1 MRRLATTLVVCAVA
15 VVVAACGGSRATSSS
30 APAAKRDGV
39 TELRSVGQLRA
50 AFNAHPGI
58 PRLIVLASPT

>member
-1 MRRLATTLVVCAVA
+1 MRRLVTLLVCAAA
-15 VVVAACGGSRATSSS
+15 VVVAGCGGASRATSSP

-39 TELRSVGQLRA
+39 TELRSIGQLRA

>member
-1 MRRLATTLVVCAVA
+1 MRRLPTLLLCVAA
-15 VVVAACGGSRATSSS
+15 VVVAGCGGTRASSSS

-39 TELRSVGQLRA
+39 TELRSIGQLRA

>member
-15 VVVAACGGSRATSSS
+15 VVAAACGGSQATSSS
-30 APAAKRDGV
+30 AAAAKRDGV

>member
-1 MRRLATTLVVCAVA
+1 MRRLATTLVVGAVA
-15 VVVAACGGSRATSSS
+15 VAVTACGGSRAPSSS
-30 APAAKRDGV
+30 APAPKRDGV
-39 TELRSVGQLRA
+39 TELRSIGQLRS

>member
-1 MRRLATTLVVCAVA
+1 MRRLATLLVCAAA
-15 VVVAACGGSRATSSS
+15 VVVAGCGGSPAASSS
-30 APAAKRDGV
+30 APAAERDGV
-39 TELRSVGQLRA
+39 TELRSIGQLRA

>member
-30 APAAKRDGV
+30 ARAAKRDGV

>member
-1 MRRLATTLVVCAVA
+1 MTRLATLLLCAAA
-15 VVVAACGGSRATSSS
+15 VVIAGCGGGGRDTSSS

-50 AFNAHPGI
+50 AFNEHPGV